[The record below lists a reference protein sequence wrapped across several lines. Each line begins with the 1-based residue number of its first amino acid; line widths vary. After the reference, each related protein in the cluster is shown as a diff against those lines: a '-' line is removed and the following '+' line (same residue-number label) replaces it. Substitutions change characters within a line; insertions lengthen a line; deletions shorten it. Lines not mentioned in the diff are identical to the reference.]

1 MDDIKDFNINR
12 VSFILHCD
20 KLLSYHPTKNLVIES
35 SASSIEIKTNN
46 KEISFNNTTIFK
58 SGHIM
63 TDPDLS
69 GIVTIT
75 CNTLNVNTVFLTNVT
90 NTGIT
95 DNNSINF
102 GYVRSTVI
110 GYDPDIIDDKGKD
123 SGRNKAY
130 FTHIN
135 VSGGDSSFNNSLNI
149 KKNLQIRGTTTI
161 SNDLIVN
168 GTSFV
173 TLNTSINNYILNIED
188 NLVSDKILTR
198 DLSASN
204 ISISNELY
212 VNNSSFLN
220 DLNISGQMLNN
231 VLKVPSTFTIDP
243 SGHGNSSG
251 TLIINGDLI
260 VYGNK
265 TIIESNIV
273 EISDNSISIASNL
286 LNKEDLSRNN
296 AGLDISNVASLKY
309 TGTAWTLS
317 GGNLLVENKTVS
329 LDVSLIDL
337 SGYMDL
343 SISLVSPNFDP
354 SYRQLKRNMDD
365 SYNTIYTRGQITNSF
380 VLKSIFDI
388 SIRDLKTYV
397 DNSYVSNIQY
407 SLSFDALQTYL
418 DGSYILKSTV
428 SNPNIIDSSL
438 IFLSGRLDSSYV
450 LNSTFDGSY
459 NKLKEQIEISF
470 TSIRLPSLD
479 SSTISVET
487 INTRH
492 YSQKFNNI
500 LWNQIGQDIGV

>member
-1 MDDIKDFNINR
+1 MGF
-12 VSFILHCD
+12 
-20 KLLSYHPTKNLVIES
+20 
-35 SASSIEIKTNN
+35 
-46 KEISFNNTTIFK
+46 
-58 SGHIM
+58 
-63 TDPDLS
+63 
-69 GIVTIT
+69 
-75 CNTLNVNTVFLTNVT
+75 
-90 NTGIT
+90 
-95 DNNSINF
+95 
-102 GYVRSTVI
+102 
-110 GYDPDIIDDKGKD
+110 
-123 SGRNKAY
+123 
-130 FTHIN
+130 
-135 VSGGDSSFNNSLNI
+135 NI
-149 KKNLQIRGTTTI
+149 KKNLQIIGTTTI

-173 TLNTSINNYILNIED
+173 TLNTSINNYILNLGD
-188 NLVSDKILTR
+188 NLVSDKILTV

-220 DLNISGQMLNN
+220 DINISGQMLNN

-309 TGTAWTLS
+309 SGTAWTLS

-329 LDVSLIDL
+329 LDVSLIEL

-365 SYNTIYTRGQITNSF
+365 SYNTIYTRGQLTNSF
-380 VLKSIFDI
+380 VLKSVFDI
-388 SIRDLKTYV
+388 SIMDLKTYV

-438 IFLSGRLDSSYV
+438 IFLSNRLDSSYV
-450 LNSTFDGSY
+450 LNSTLDGSY